1 MDTYRCINA
10 SRRPSSFNSVVRY
23 SSRPACSPGSRR
35 GLNIGVRVPAAGP
48 GVGGGVDAP
57 DMPIASSVRGDSG
70 SVSSS
75 SFNSPL
81 VFPGVLAGYAERGGG
96 VPGVESARGSVP
108 GVSVAGV
115 TGTLLKTGVTGELGC
130 TGESRDILAG
140 VVSGVRAAAAS
151 ANATAASAAAN
162 AATAATSPWSSG
174 GAAGAAG
181 AADEAAVRSSAA
193 MPKSTSFRH
202 AKTPPPGRNL
212 PKPIAGPTRAGRSSR
227 RASLASLQLS
237 AKVGKS
243 ASGPPALIRV
253 SSCFARVAAVIPAP
267 SQKIPPAAAIALF
280 SNNRLV
286 TPPTAARSPRR
297 VSFPAT
303 APAAAPAAAS
313 ANTLAVSSGR
323 SRARSTR
330 ARMLAAGGSESG
342 DPALS
347 FRSWSPG
354 VFFTVKGNSNA
365 GLDSVGFGLDASFF
379 FAPRRSSRAFR
390 RASKSLRRASLSR
403 SAFNLSASTIAL
415 MSARASVSLRFA
427 GLEAGLAAAAAGLE
441 ASCLAEAA
449 DAAAES
455 RRSSSCFTR
464 SRPRCSLRLARSA
477 SRAASRACASA
488 RRLAVASASLA
499 RAASSSSSSSSF
511 RFASILFASSCT
523 GAVPSSCLILWTS
536 CPASVSFPRTASAID
551 LDFSLRAD
559 DSASAARL
567 RSARASTRSAR
578 VGRAGEL
585 GGVGGVFD
593 TASGGVFD
601 TAAGESDAS
610 ASRESDE
617 SKDESF
623 VPAGLLRRRFSI
635 SSPAFV
641 AIPVTSEL
649 TQSDVRRRSSL
660 DSLSTADDAAAASRT
675 APTDAPAVLTTAPTT
690 PPMPRTALTP
700 RRRMSSRT
708 SSRDGSARSSG
719 EAGGIPGVD
728 EGGVGVREDPLS
740 SIADPASSSPSRDA
754 RAVPGW
760 TVPVVSSAGASRES
774 PRGASAGVMSSPTT
788 GAFVSSA
795 VAGGAVDGSDA
806 VVVSSTASAARFAA
820 LDPFS
825 FGSLSTSPALSRPFR
840 VATAG
845 FSWRTSS

>member
-1 MDTYRCINA
+1 M
-10 SRRPSSFNSVVRY
+10 
-23 SSRPACSPGSRR
+23 
-35 GLNIGVRVPAAGP
+35 
-48 GVGGGVDAP
+48 
-57 DMPIASSVRGDSG
+57 
-70 SVSSS
+70 
-75 SFNSPL
+75 
-81 VFPGVLAGYAERGGG
+81 
-96 VPGVESARGSVP
+96 ESARGSVP

-202 AKTPPPGRNL
+202 AKTPPPGRNR
-212 PKPIAGPTRAGRSSR
+212 PKPTAGPTRAGRSSR

-286 TPPTAARSPRR
+286 APPTAARSPRR
-297 VSFPAT
+297 VSFPAM

-390 RASKSLRRASLSR
+390 LASKSLRRASLSR
-403 SAFNLSASTIAL
+403 SAFNLSASTLAL
-415 MSARASVSLRFA
+415 MSARASVSLRFV
-427 GLEAGLAAAAAGLE
+427 GLGAGLAAAAAGLE
-441 ASCLAEAA
+441 ASLAEAA
-449 DAAAES
+449 DAAAVA

-464 SRPRCSLRLARSA
+464 RRSRCSLRLARSA
-477 SRAASRACASA
+477 SRAASLACASA
-488 RRLAVASASLA
+488 RRLVVASASLA
-499 RAASSSSSSSSF
+499 RAASSSSSF

-523 GAVPSSCLILWTS
+523 GAVPSSCLILCTN
-536 CPASVSFPRTASAID
+536 CPASVSFPRTTSATD
-551 LDFSLRAD
+551 LDFSFRAE

-585 GGVGGVFD
+585 GGVGGVVD
-593 TASGGVFD
+593 TAGGVFD
-601 TAAGESDAS
+601 TESGESDAS
-610 ASRESDE
+610 ASGESDE

-728 EGGVGVREDPLS
+728 EGGGGVREDPPLS
-740 SIADPASSSPSRDA
+740 SGADPASSSPSWDA

-760 TVPVVSSAGASRES
+760 TMPVVSSAGASRES
-774 PRGASAGVMSSPTT
+774 PRGASAGVISSPTT

-795 VAGGAVDGSDA
+795 VGGGAVDGSDA

>member
-57 DMPIASSVRGDSG
+57 DMPIAPSVRGESG

-75 SFNSPL
+75 SFNSPR

-96 VPGVESARGSVP
+96 VPGVESPRGSVP

-130 TGESRDILAG
+130 TGESREILAG
-140 VVSGVRAAAAS
+140 VVSGVRSAAAS

-162 AATAATSPWSSG
+162 AATAATPPWSSG
-174 GAAGAAG
+174 GAAGAAAG
-181 AADEAAVRSSAA
+181 ADEAAVLSSAA

-202 AKTPPPGRNL
+202 AKTPPPGRNR

-243 ASGPPALIRV
+243 ASGPPALIRA

-286 TPPTAARSPRR
+286 APPTAARSPRR

-303 APAAAPAAAS
+303 APETAPAAAS
-313 ANTLAVSSGR
+313 AKTLAVSSGR

-330 ARMLAAGGSESG
+330 ARILAAGGSESG

-347 FRSWSPG
+347 FWSWSAG
-354 VFFTVKGNSNA
+354 VFFTWNGNSNA
-365 GLDSVGFGLDASFF
+365 GLDSVGFGLDASPF

-390 RASKSLRRASLSR
+390 LASKSLRRASLSR
-403 SAFNLSASTIAL
+403 SAFNLSASTLAL
-415 MSARASVSLRFA
+415 MSARASVSLRFV
-427 GLEAGLAAAAAGLE
+427 GLGAGLAAAAAGLE
-441 ASCLAEAA
+441 ASCLADAAA

-464 SRPRCSLRLARSA
+464 SRSRCSLRLARSA

-499 RAASSSSSSSSF
+499 RAASSSASF
-511 RFASILFASSCT
+511 RFASIVFASSCT
-523 GAVPSSCLILWTS
+523 GAVPSSCLILCTS
-536 CPASVSFPRTASAID
+536 CPASVSFPRTASATD

-593 TASGGVFD
+593 TAGGVFD

-610 ASRESDE
+610 KVTGESDE
-617 SKDESF
+617 FKDESF

-700 RRRMSSRT
+700 RRRISSRT

-728 EGGVGVREDPLS
+728 EGGGGVREDPPLS
-740 SIADPASSSPSRDA
+740 SIADPASSSPSWDA

-760 TVPVVSSAGASRES
+760 TGPVVSSAGASRES